1 MSEINILIARR
12 VVLLA
17 ERAKLLAKIDAE
29 NLRTNTLSAEVN
41 NLKSQRDA
49 LLDRIDILQAVQ
61 NKANTPVPDGDVL
74 LAETDKLF
82 SLFGE
87 KHSLTVERDKLLA
100 DLTH

>member
-61 NKANTPVPDGDVL
+61 NKANTPVPDGDAL

-87 KHSLTVERDKLLA
+87 KHSLTVERDKLLT